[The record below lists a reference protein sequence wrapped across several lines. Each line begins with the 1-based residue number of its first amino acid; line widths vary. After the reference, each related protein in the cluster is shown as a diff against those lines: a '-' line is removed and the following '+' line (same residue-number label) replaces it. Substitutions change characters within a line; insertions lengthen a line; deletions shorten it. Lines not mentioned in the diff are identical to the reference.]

1 MSDYTKIVIESDTEG
16 RINIQCEN
24 ENGAGHGHRLAG
36 PKYGGG
42 GGTMLSRVELAE
54 DDIDALREY
63 IGIWDEIQKRK
74 DTASK

>member
-1 MSDYTKIVIESDTEG
+1 
-16 RINIQCEN
+16 
-24 ENGAGHGHRLAG
+24 
-36 PKYGGG
+36 
-42 GGTMLSRVELAE
+42 MLSRVELAE